1 MFLNDIVNPLTIEEA
16 KATSQRLDP
25 NCWTGKHKE
34 GTKVKNGVRVN
45 NCVPNESLEESEG
58 AWPFQPVNEIFGFQE
73 PPKPKKPATTLA
85 QMRQEF
91 SKEKPIPQGKV
102 VYNNNVD
109 QDKARE
115 VHVRQADEATGDKP
129 FDNMM
134 KTIKKGTQKQAT
146 ADRREQK
153 AKNKER
159 AAAAFG
165 NMFGG
170 GNPADKLKIK
180 EQGVAE
186 GGKETPQQQKVRA
199 AISSGLAKSSQMGKA
214 EYQSQPTK
222 RTYFDNAGYASD
234 KLTGIDSIDPDGTVV
249 ISIGDTGAS
258 DWVKKLAALGG
269 MPGVKTRE
277 VQPKLVQGVAE
288 GAGKQLSVQ
297 QLATI
302 SDAALD
308 SAYGYG
314 RSQPGNTFGWQAN
327 LASAAYAKRAIE
339 KGVTDLMAIS
349 DAVHKGWWSV
359 AQKFV
364 DNPDQFSDT
373 ETLRA
378 KGKFDKKM
386 ADRKAQM
393 VPFNRLTKD
402 QQDIDTVVARAML
415 QAITGGQQGVAE
427 GNLNELFEPTLN
439 YYKLSNGKTVQVS
452 YRPNVN
458 QSPVPFTDV
467 SVSYVNPALKTQ
479 GPSFDSTGVAKLWT
493 SAPDGVKQAI
503 EKFVTQPQQGV
514 SEGLKTKIEHLQRQ
528 LLEAKLA
535 ISLAKKTP
543 L

>member
-180 EQGVAE
+180 EQGVA
-186 GGKETPQQQKVRA
+186 
-199 AISSGLAKSSQMGKA
+199 
-214 EYQSQPTK
+214 
-222 RTYFDNAGYASD
+222 
-234 KLTGIDSIDPDGTVV
+234 
-249 ISIGDTGAS
+249 
-258 DWVKKLAALGG
+258 
-269 MPGVKTRE
+269 
-277 VQPKLVQGVAE
+277 
-288 GAGKQLSVQ
+288 
-297 QLATI
+297 
-302 SDAALD
+302 
-308 SAYGYG
+308 
-314 RSQPGNTFGWQAN
+314 
-327 LASAAYAKRAIE
+327 
-339 KGVTDLMAIS
+339 
-349 DAVHKGWWSV
+349 
-359 AQKFV
+359 
-364 DNPDQFSDT
+364 
-373 ETLRA
+373 
-378 KGKFDKKM
+378 
-386 ADRKAQM
+386 
-393 VPFNRLTKD
+393 
-402 QQDIDTVVARAML
+402 
-415 QAITGGQQGVAE
+415 
-427 GNLNELFEPTLN
+427 
-439 YYKLSNGKTVQVS
+439 
-452 YRPNVN
+452 
-458 QSPVPFTDV
+458 
-467 SVSYVNPALKTQ
+467 
-479 GPSFDSTGVAKLWT
+479 
-493 SAPDGVKQAI
+493 
-503 EKFVTQPQQGV
+503 
-514 SEGLKTKIEHLQRQ
+514 
-528 LLEAKLA
+528 
-535 ISLAKKTP
+535 
-543 L
+543 